1 MARVPDHICEEM
13 RGSHLLAL
21 FLHVATEPNPTRVW
35 VGINNIPAG
44 IDSVDPTTNEIYIG
58 GGWLRGIPNMEI
70 LLNGRAE
77 RADFLLSGI
86 PPGEVTQVDFD
97 QLTLELRG
105 KKFRVGITTLD
116 QYYQPMSSILPL
128 ITGTVSH
135 PTESSPTVTG
145 QEAPSVT
152 LGLSVGFGSTT
163 RDRSSQVLWST
174 PHHKAKFPTDKFCDQ
189 TARLERGANPTW
201 PRGA

>member
-1 MARVPDHICEEM
+1 MARVPDHVCEEM
-13 RGSHLLAL
+13 RGSHQLGI
-21 FLHVATEPNPTRVW
+21 FLHIATEPEPTRVW
-35 VGINNIPAG
+35 LGVNDIPAG
-44 IDSVDPTTNEIYIG
+44 ITSVDPSNQEKYLG
-58 GGWLRGIPNMEI
+58 GGWLREIPSMEI

-77 RADFLLSGI
+77 RADFILSGI
-86 PPGEVTQVDFD
+86 KPGDVAHVDFD
-97 QLTLELRG
+97 DLTPKLRG

-116 QYYQPMSSILPL
+116 PHYQPMSDIIPL

-145 QEAPSVT
+145 QETPSVT

-163 RDRSSQVLWST
+163 RDRPSQVLWST
-174 PHHKAKFPTDKFCDQ
+174 PHHKAKYPTDEFCDQ
-189 TARLERGANPTW
+189 TARLERGSNPSW